1 MDFHNTVG
9 FPQILCL
16 EAAGGIKPEWSAPV
30 TL

>member
-1 MDFHNTVG
+1 MGFYNTLR

-16 EAAGGIKPEWSAPV
+16 EAAEGIKPEWSAPV